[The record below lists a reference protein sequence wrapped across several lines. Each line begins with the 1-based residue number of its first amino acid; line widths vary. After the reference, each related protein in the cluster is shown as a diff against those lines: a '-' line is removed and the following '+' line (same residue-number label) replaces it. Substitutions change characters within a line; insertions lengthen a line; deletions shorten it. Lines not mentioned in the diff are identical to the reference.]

1 MVRWSVPHSGGI
13 CVEHGRR
20 DRLSAWAQLDTVTAW
35 LQKVPQP
42 SALVLFLVA
51 VAGVLVG
58 RMRAA
63 GAASHELR
71 VTFE

>member
-1 MVRWSVPHSGGI
+1 MVSSAFRGVAA
-13 CVEHGRR
+13 
-20 DRLSAWAQLDTVTAW
+20 LSMAAVIASPAWAQLDTVTAW

-58 RMRAA
+58 RY
-63 GAASHELR
+63 ASRRRREP
-71 VTFE
+71 

>member
-1 MVRWSVPHSGGI
+1 MAAAIASP
-13 CVEHGRR
+13 
-20 DRLSAWAQLDTVTAW
+20 AWAQLDTVTAW

-58 RMRAA
+58 RY
-63 GAASHELR
+63 ASRRRREP
-71 VTFE
+71 